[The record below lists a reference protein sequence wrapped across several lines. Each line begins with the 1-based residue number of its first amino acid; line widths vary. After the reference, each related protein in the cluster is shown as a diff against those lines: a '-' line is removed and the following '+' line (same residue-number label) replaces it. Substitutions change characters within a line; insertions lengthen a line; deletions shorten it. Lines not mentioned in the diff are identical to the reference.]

1 MAESTPLHPTNTK
14 PGIKDTTQRLALENT
29 TITETVLIPDKST
42 SENNTSR
49 PISRET
55 DKRNEFSKITYF
67 KKLRFLFFRN
77 HNSFS
82 KWIFAD
88 TEP

>member
-55 DKRNEFSKITYF
+55 DKRNEYKNNLFEKIMILVYF
-67 KKLRFLFFRN
+67 
-77 HNSFS
+77 
-82 KWIFAD
+82 
-88 TEP
+88 